1 MTKTGFGVEQS
12 ADLPPCPCCD
22 HSEWLPRWKGF
33 VVCRRCGLMTVNQ
46 GVPAEELKKYYQEDY
61 FKGREYVDYV
71 ADKPAQQRTLR
82 NHLRV
87 VRRHARPGG
96 RLLEIGCAYG
106 FFLELIQEDYPGSVG
121 VDVSSAGVA
130 HARAQGLQAQEGDL
144 LGVRFDKLFDGV
156 CLWDTIE
163 HLPNPREVIQRS
175 AELLKPG
182 GHLFLTTGDFGA
194 VLPRLQG
201 LKWRQIHPPTH
212 LFYFTRQSFRELC
225 RRAGLEVVRFSTV
238 TVHRRL
244 GSVFQS
250 LENLYGQ
257 SLTGRVASLALRV
270 TPRGILNWNLPL
282 NLGDTLCLVA
292 RKK

>member
-1 MTKTGFGVEQS
+1 
-12 ADLPPCPCCD
+12 
-22 HSEWLPRWKGF
+22 
-33 VVCRRCGLMTVNQ
+33 MTVDQ

-61 FKGREYVDYV
+61 FKGREYVDYL
-71 ADKPAQQRTLR
+71 ADKPAQQKTLR

-87 VRRHARPGG
+87 VRRHVRPGG

-106 FFLELIQEDYPGSVG
+106 FFLELIQQEYPGSVG
-121 VDVSSAGVA
+121 VDVSAAGIA
-130 HARAQGLQAQEGDL
+130 HARALGLQAEEGDL
-144 LGVRFDKLFDGV
+144 LGLRLDQLFDGV

-163 HLPNPREVIQRS
+163 HLPNPREVIQS
-175 AELLKPG
+175 STGLLKPD

-194 VLPRLQG
+194 MLPRLQG

-212 LFYFTRQSFRELC
+212 LFYFTRHSFRVLC
-225 RRAGLEVVRFSTV
+225 QRVGLEVIRFSTV

-250 LENLYGQ
+250 LENFYGR
-257 SLTGRVASLALRV
+257 SLTGRVASFALRAA
-270 TPRGILNWNLPL
+270 PRGILNWNFPL
-282 NLGDTLCLVA
+282 NLGDTLSLVA